1 MYGFSDQHREFL
13 AAVCNLSLDSMKKVN
28 LKVKHEIRKIFVL
41 QNDGTWKDVDFKQK
55 NGVVII
61 NNSGLANTIIF
72 KGTLK

>member
-13 AAVCNLSLDSMKKVN
+13 AAVYNLSLDSMKKVN

-55 NGVVII
+55 NGVVTV
-61 NNSGLANTIIF
+61 NNTGLATTIIF